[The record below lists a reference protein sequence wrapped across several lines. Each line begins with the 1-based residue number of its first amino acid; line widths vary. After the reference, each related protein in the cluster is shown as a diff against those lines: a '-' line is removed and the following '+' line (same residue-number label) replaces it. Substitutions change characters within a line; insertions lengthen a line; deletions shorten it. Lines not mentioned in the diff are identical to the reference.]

1 MVAVV
6 VFFLNL
12 WPIWIEYC
20 LGVSPA
26 FLRGRNKMI
35 LSKTETHEGQVKG
48 GQITAFLADL
58 MALFK
63 GIVLIANVLPVF
75 AGFWLALVFTNTPFT
90 MNLQLFFLTIIGSTL
105 VMAGALVLNNWYEV
119 DLDKV
124 MDRTQIR
131 PTVTGRISLKTTL
144 VLGIVLSIIGFI
156 LLAFTTWEALLY
168 AFIGWFTYV
177 VMYTMWTKR
186 KYTFNTVVGSISGAV
201 TPLIG
206 WAAVSSAN
214 HIVPIVLFM
223 ILFIWQMPH
232 TFAIAMKRHDEYKA
246 AGVAML
252 PVIRGFDMTKRQI
265 FVYVACLLPFPF
277 FLVPLGTVFIV
288 TATLLNLAWLG
299 LAIWGFFVKDDHKWA
314 RINFVVSVNYIAILF
329 IMMVLVT
336 L

>member
-1 MVAVV
+1 
-6 VFFLNL
+6 
-12 WPIWIEYC
+12 
-20 LGVSPA
+20 
-26 FLRGRNKMI
+26 MI
-35 LSKTETHEGQVKG
+35 LSKTEAHDGHVRGGQVA
-48 GQITAFLADL
+48 AFFADF

-75 AGFWLALVFTNTPFT
+75 TGFWLALVFTNTSFAIHVD
-90 MNLQLFFLTIIGSTL
+90 LFLLTIIGSTL

-119 DLDKV
+119 DLDTV

-144 VLGIVLSIIGFI
+144 ALGIVLSIVGFVF
-156 LLAFTTWEALLY
+156 LAFTTWEAVLY

-177 VMYTMWTKR
+177 IMYTMWTKR
-186 KYTFNTVVGSISGAV
+186 KYTLNTVIGSISGAV

-206 WAAVSSAN
+206 WAAVGSAN
-214 HIVPIVLFM
+214 HIVPVVLFM

-252 PVIRGFDMTKRQI
+252 PVIRGFEMTKRQI

-277 FLVPLGTVFIV
+277 FLVPLGTAFIV
-288 TATLLNLAWLG
+288 VATVLNLAWLG
-299 LAIWGFFVKDDHKWA
+299 LAIWGFFVKDDMKWA

-329 IMMVLVT
+329 IMMVIVT